1 LDAANCA
8 GFGFCT
14 EQSARSRHYTDR
26 RVGSDRGELV
36 TAIASTPRGHNAQPP
51 PGPAEPPTRTA
62 PAELAADGSIEDI
75 MADWLVL
82 SGVLNRVNNSMGRD
96 DLYPFTI
103 HPHLVPK
110 LGFIHRVV
118 TGAKN

>member
-1 LDAANCA
+1 
-8 GFGFCT
+8 
-14 EQSARSRHYTDR
+14 
-26 RVGSDRGELV
+26 
-36 TAIASTPRGHNAQPP
+36 
-51 PGPAEPPTRTA
+51 
-62 PAELAADGSIEDI
+62 

-103 HPHLVPK
+103 HPHVVAK

-118 TGAKN
+118 VQRN